1 MSTGQRAQDAGQYR
15 NMAKKKKRK
24 QRESKRYTKYKVDGG
39 KVTRPRNCPRCGP
52 GVFLAASS
60 NRIHCGKCHYTE
72 FISGASVPAAAASG
86 ASVEKK
92 K

>member
-1 MSTGQRAQDAGQYR
+1 
-15 NMAKKKKRK
+15 MAKKKKRK
-24 QRESKRYTKYKVDGG
+24 QRESKRYNKYKVDGG

-72 FISGASVPAAAASG
+72 FISGGAVPVQNTGMIA
-86 ASVEKK
+86 EKK